1 MKYFLC
7 TRSITTGKLKKDSI
21 MENPIITLLRKAYTN
36 VVELQNIA
44 LNSAEQNDSLID
56 IYQSEKDEITD
67 AIKGIE
73 MAT

>member
-1 MKYFLC
+1 
-7 TRSITTGKLKKDSI
+7 